1 MITTVVVI
9 AVLAAGL
16 GALYLRVQQRQKAF
30 FADRVAAVGLTP
42 APVEPWLAA
51 AASRAFG
58 VQGNAERMVRDQR
71 LWACDFTYQASRTAT
86 AAKCHVIA
94 MSLPT
99 ALPSVAVF
107 PKNPMLP
114 DNLEFESAEFNRT
127 FSVQCADRRYASAL
141 LTPRVLE
148 WLLHYPKLQWR
159 IDGNVLIAWGV
170 GYWTADTVRHTV
182 TAFDGVLARI
192 DPYVFEEFRAH

>member
-9 AVLAAGL
+9 AVLAVGL
-16 GALYLRVQQRQKAF
+16 GLLYLRVQRRQRAF

-51 AASRAFG
+51 AADRAFG
-58 VQGNAERMVRDQR
+58 VRGNAERMVRDER

-94 MSLPT
+94 LSLPA
-99 ALPSVAVF
+99 ALPPLAVF

-127 FSVQCADRRYASAL
+127 FSVQSADHRYASAL

-159 IDGNVLIAWGV
+159 IDGNVLIAWNA
-170 GYWTADTVRHTV
+170 GYWTPDTVRHT
-182 TAFDGVLARI
+182 AAMFEGLLQRI
-192 DPYVFEEFRAH
+192 DPYVFKDFS

>member
-1 MITTVVVI
+1 MIITVVVI
-9 AVLAAGL
+9 AVLAVGL
-16 GALYLRVQQRQKAF
+16 GALYLRVQQRQRAF
-30 FADRVAAVGLTP
+30 FADRVTAVGLTP
-42 APVEPWLAA
+42 APVEPWLAE

-86 AAKCHVIA
+86 AAKCHVVA

-99 ALPSVAVF
+99 ALPPLAVF

-127 FSVQCADRRYASAL
+127 FSVECSDRRFASAL

-148 WLLHYPKLQWR
+148 WLLRYPKLQWR
-159 IDGNVLIAWGV
+159 IDGGVLIAWNV
-170 GYWTADTVRHTV
+170 GYWTADTVKHT
-182 TAFDGVLARI
+182 TQAFDGLLERI
-192 DPYVFEEFRAH
+192 DPYVFKDFS